1 MGGFFMCGWRLRCA
15 AAIAAAGVGVV
26 VTLAG
31 AGPGMAQ
38 TAGDAP
44 ATDAS
49 RIAAD
54 GTAYVTRVV
63 PVPGTISP
71 EAQKVVARVQS
82 DAAVPET
89 LEERRAKTDRWQAGA
104 GEAMKKIYPA
114 NVAADT
120 IAGVPVRVV
129 TPLNIASEERAA
141 EKRDRVLINLHGGGF
156 NADSGSLTETIPMAN
171 LTGMKVIAVL
181 YRLAPEHPFPAGLDD
196 AVAVYKELLKTHKPN
211 HIAIYG
217 TSAGAILTAEVTS
230 KLKQL
235 NLPLPGATGIFS
247 GMGDFS
253 QLGDS
258 IALYGLN
265 GLSGHLEPPNSDT
278 PHNEDYTGATDP
290 KDPVLSPLYSDHTG
304 FPPTLFITSGRD
316 LLLSGTTILHRA
328 YLRAGVEA
336 QLVVFEA
343 LPHAFWNNPGLPD
356 FSIGIWGNNGKYRA
370 TSRAKDGR
378 NGLRDYHSVG
388 HGRRSTCR

>member
-1 MGGFFMCGWRLRCA
+1 MSGWRTRLAIEVFA
-15 AAIAAAGVGVV
+15 AMGAMLLLVAC
-26 VTLAG
+26 G
-31 AGPGMAQ
+31 AGQKPSGEP
-38 TAGDAP
+38 AP
-44 ATDAS
+44 ITDSS

-71 EAQKVVARVQS
+71 EAQKVLARVQS

-89 LEERRAKTDRWQAGA
+89 LEERRAKTDKWQAGA
-104 GEAMKKIYPA
+104 GEASKQMYPA

-129 TPLNIASEERAA
+129 TPFNIASVERAP

-156 NADSGSLTETIPMAN
+156 NVDSGSLTESIPMAN
-171 LTGMKVIAVL
+171 LTGMKVVAVL

-196 AVAVYKELLKTHKPN
+196 AVAVYKELLKTHKPA

-217 TSAGAILTAEVTS
+217 TSAGAILTAEVTV

-235 NLPLPGATGIFS
+235 GLPLPGATGIFS
-247 GMGDFS
+247 GLGDFS
-253 QLGDS
+253 QVGDS
-258 IALYGLN
+258 AALFALN
-265 GLSGHLEPPNSDT
+265 GLAGHLDT
-278 PHNEDYTGATDP
+278 PKPGVLDAEYVGSTDA
-290 KDPVLSPLYSDHTG
+290 KDPVLSPVYADLAG
-304 FPPTLFITSGRD
+304 LPPTLFITSSRD

-328 YLRAGVEA
+328 YLRAGVDA

-343 LPHAFWNNPGLPD
+343 LPHAFWNNPTLPESKEAD
-356 FSIGIWGNNGKYRA
+356 QIMARFFEKHLGK
-370 TSRAKDGR
+370 
-378 NGLRDYHSVG
+378 
-388 HGRRSTCR
+388 